1 MDANFVKLTAAGF
14 VVLTAASAIK
24 QKRAAKKTAPSTLT
38 YDFAPIMEELIV
50 IG

>member
-1 MDANFVKLTAAGF
+1 MDKQFVTLTVAGV
-14 VVLTAASAIK
+14 VVLTAASSLK
-24 QKRAAKKTAPSTLT
+24 KKLVKKTAPSTLT